1 MAFSGN
7 LPYETRHNEPEAVF
21 MAEIDRTDRR
31 ILNLLQADGRI
42 STVDLADKIGLSPTS
57 TSERL
62 KRLQREGF
70 VSGFR
75 AMLDPHR
82 LGLEL
87 LVFVEVS
94 LDKTTPDVFE
104 KFGAAVRRAPEV
116 LECHMVAGG
125 FDYLVKTRVA
135 DMAAYRRFLGEI
147 LLALPGV
154 KETRTYAVM
163 EEVKSDGV
171 LPV

>member
-1 MAFSGN
+1 MTA
-7 LPYETRHNEPEAVF
+7 L
-21 MAEIDRTDRR
+21 DRTDRR
-31 ILNLLQADGRI
+31 ILALLQADGRI
-42 STVDLADKIGLSPTS
+42 STVELSERIGLSPTS
-57 TSERL
+57 TSERF

-70 VSGFR
+70 VKGFR
-75 AMLDPHR
+75 AILDPPR

-94 LDKTTPDVFE
+94 LDKTTPDAFQ
-104 KFGAAVRRAPEV
+104 KFAEAVRRAPEV

>member
-1 MAFSGN
+1 M
-7 LPYETRHNEPEAVF
+7 TD
-21 MAEIDRTDRR
+21 IDRTDRR
-31 ILNLLQADGRI
+31 ILGLLQADGRI
-42 STVDLADKIGLSPTS
+42 STVELAQRIGLSPTS

-70 VSGFR
+70 VAGYR
-75 AMLDPHR
+75 AVLDPHR

-104 KFGAAVRRAPEV
+104 KFAAAVRRAPEV

-135 DMAAYRRFLGEI
+135 DMAAYRRFLGET

>member
-1 MAFSGN
+1 MAF
-7 LPYETRHNEPEAVF
+7 LAR
-21 MAEIDRTDRR
+21 MAYKSRRNGTKGGKMSEIDRIDRK
-31 ILNLLQADGRI
+31 ILKLLQADGRI
-42 STVDLADKIGLSPTS
+42 ANVDLAEKVGLSPTS
-57 TSERL
+57 TGERV
-62 KRLQREGF
+62 KRLQREGYIA
-70 VSGFR
+70 GFGAR
-75 AMLDPHR
+75 LDPR
-82 LGLEL
+82 RIGLGL

-104 KFGAAVRRAPEV
+104 KFAAAVRRAPEV

-135 DMAAYRRFLGEI
+135 DMAAYRRFLGDI

-154 KETRTYAVM
+154 KETRTYAVL
-163 EEVKSDGV
+163 EEVKSDGM

>member
-1 MAFSGN
+1 MAD
-7 LPYETRHNEPEAVF
+7 
-21 MAEIDRTDRR
+21 IDRTDRR
-31 ILNLLQADGRI
+31 ILNFLQADGRI
-42 STVDLADKIGLSPTS
+42 STVDLAERIGLSPTS
-57 TSERL
+57 TSERVR
-62 KRLQREGF
+62 RLQREGF

-75 AMLDPHR
+75 AILDPRR

-94 LDKTTPDVFE
+94 LDKTTPDVFQ
-104 KFGAAVRRAPEV
+104 KFAEAVRRAPEV

-135 DMAAYRRFLGEI
+135 DMVAYRRFLGEI

-163 EEVKSDGV
+163 EEVKSDGA